1 MRILIYSHWQ
11 SYLHSDAIMRQ
22 DTDSSGGL
30 GSGREDMPI
39 LLGWG
44 SYGKC
49 GPDWAELCIP
59 AFQVQHPLP
68 NSEPELNWVTLFIPG
83 WGEVR
88 VLVER
93 GQDSVF
99 PAPAVCQ
106 ALCQAL
112 RSLHFRGRLR
122 QEQVNN

>member
-1 MRILIYSHWQ
+1 
-11 SYLHSDAIMRQ
+11 
-22 DTDSSGGL
+22 
-30 GSGREDMPI
+30 MPI

-49 GPDWAELCIP
+49 GPGWAELCIP

-93 GQDSVF
+93 GPGQCFSSSHCLSGSVSG
-99 PAPAVCQ
+99 P
-106 ALCQAL
+106 
-112 RSLHFRGRLR
+112 
-122 QEQVNN
+122 QEFTFSWKT